1 MKKYMYIWGILFV
14 SLMFFILADDCSCSK
29 AIENMQ
35 ERMRQRIASG
45 EITVVGWDNNTSS
58 SSTPSTP
65 AHTHSYD
72 KTVTK
77 EATCSEE
84 GVITY
89 TCSGCGNSY
98 TETTPKTDHTWSETV
113 ITPATCSTE
122 GQVKKVCSV
131 CGEEVIEVIPC
142 NPEVHDYEEIIV
154 KEPTCTVDG
163 SAKKV
168 CKGCGAETEEY
179 SIPAIGHNYEA
190 SVTKEPTC
198 TEVGI
203 KTFTCANC
211 GDTYTEKI
219 PALGH
224 DEENKY
230 VYKSKIGSVVFDGKT
245 VYTCKRCGEVRE
257 EVDPNSYPLMYLI
270 SVCALAVVI
279 ISIIVILA
287 IIKNRKA
294 KGAVAVLN

>member
-1 MKKYMYIWGILFV
+1 MKNNRNIAV
-14 SLMFFILADDCSCSK
+14 FFILLLFGMVNVSSIFSFNQSNVDEYMEK
-29 AIENMQ
+29 KRQ
-35 ERMRQRIASG
+35 EAVERGCKIIG
-45 EITVVGWDNNTSS
+45 YNYF
-58 SSTPSTP
+58 PSDSP
-65 AHTHSYD
+65 VQSVPIHTHNYE
-72 KTVTK
+72 KTITK

-84 GVITY
+84 GIITY
-89 TCSGCGNSY
+89 TCPGCGSTR
-98 TETTPKTDHTWSETV
+98 TEAIPKIDHTWTETV
-113 ITPATCSTE
+113 VTPATCSTE

-211 GDTYTEKI
+211 GDTYTEDI

-224 DEENKY
+224 DETSAY
-230 VYKSKIGSVVFDGKT
+230 VYKAKIGSLVFDGKT
-245 VYTCKRCGEVRE
+245 VYTCSRCGEVRE
-257 EVDPNSYPLMYLI
+257 EADPSTYPIIYLI
-270 SVCALAVVI
+270 SAVVLLVVI
-279 ISIIVILA
+279 ITTIIVLIVT
-287 IIKNRKA
+287 RKV
-294 KGAVAVLN
+294 KKDGE